1 MNLHDDK
8 MNNKIVSWCCW
19 QQWSNHEAI
28 TMSWSSQWHVSILHM
43 ISTTFT
49 PLNIVIYC
57 CVMCFDNYFYYNTS
71 WINYLLNSR
80 RQTEAKWKT
89 KCISYDNLFVISIE
103 FSRGSHLSHAL
114 QLCFCKTIIPF
125 FSLWKDN
132 RSNHNWILKKRG

>member
-1 MNLHDDK
+1 
-8 MNNKIVSWCCW
+8 MNNKIVSWWWW
-19 QQWSNHEAI
+19 QQWLNHEAI
-28 TMSWSSQWHVSILHM
+28 TISWRRRWHVSILHM

-103 FSRGSHLSHAL
+103 FSRGSRLSHAL
-114 QLCFCKTIIPF
+114 QLCFCVFAKQSFHFFLFEKITGTVTIQ
-125 FSLWKDN
+125 N
-132 RSNHNWILKKRG
+132 

>member
-8 MNNKIVSWCCW
+8 MNNKIVSWWWW

-71 WINYLLNSR
+71 SINYLLNSR